1 VKTREYIKARIF
13 LASLLTLLLCFSNLA
28 YGADSD
34 KIEKR
39 KLGRTDWIEAGGT
52 FRTEIRDT
60 ESISRA
66 ETGKDYISHHVSFGG
81 PGFEKVGEYDRVTL
95 AGCDVFYGPTGTPVL
110 PAKTLRLLIPD
121 GSIATA
127 VSVIPSNL
135 QEIEG
140 EELVIEPAGERV
152 PLSKITGPKPTVPDF
167 EIYNSNEAYPVAPC
181 GDAFRQTKGIRGGK
195 RFNLL
200 VVNIHPVVYYA
211 KDGKIAIYKN
221 FEIRITITQQAAAQ
235 ARARTSTIME
245 EKDLDEIYSLVDNPE
260 LVETYRKSPA
270 TKGGAATLGAAPLT
284 DYEYVVITT
293 NHFRDATGDNT
304 FETLCQ
310 SKRNKGITATIVTL
324 EDDIYPNYTGVD
336 NQEKIRNFIIDYY
349 ENHGTHYI
357 LLGGGAVEVPPR
369 SLWVE
374 AWPGSSYKDHIP
386 SDSYY
391 GCLDGNYNSDG
402 DAKWGEPTDGP
413 GGGEV
418 DLYAEVFVGRAPVE
432 VLTDM
437 RNLVRKTL
445 AYENSS
451 DAYLAVPYS
460 VGEFLGFGGPSQ
472 YAKQSMEE
480 IRLGSS
486 MHGYTTMG
494 FEDSPYADFYDT
506 QVLYDADGTWP
517 KSELIGIINADT
529 HMLNHLGH
537 ANYSY
542 CMKLYTSDLSS
553 LTNDKYFFAYSQGC
567 MPGGFDRNEC
577 FAEVVTTMDEG
588 AFAVI
593 MNARYGWGT
602 RNSTDG
608 PSQNFH
614 RELWDAIF
622 AEDMFNLGR
631 MNQDSKED
639 NIGKINNSCIRW
651 CMYELNLFGD
661 PEIQIQTGQAPG
673 DYRLTVEIDP
683 IGSGSVTLDP
693 LGPWYDEGT
702 IVTLDPEASGGNSF
716 ASWSGDLSGSNDPE
730 TITMDSD
737 KSVTAH
743 FTEITYN
750 LTVSSGT
757 GSGTYPEGTVVDIGA
772 DPPPAGYRFIFW
784 SGDTENITDVDEP
797 YTTITMLDNA
807 DITATYIIGKYNLSA
822 NCINGTLTIEPYKP
836 DGYDYGDS
844 VELTVHPSANHTFT
858 DWTGDVPEGSETDNP
873 LTIFIDDD
881 KSLTAHC
888 EQIDPPDIYIQA
900 FKLRD
905 DWSGE
910 SRRVNGDKFF
920 NPGERII
927 LKIALE
933 NTGASDAT
941 NVRATLSSSD
951 SNVTIPQEF
960 DTADFPDIPVGQSMV
975 NITDYVIEASDSVTP
990 PHEVNFHLQITA
1002 DQGCQCDRQFGITIQ
1017 EPASGGGGSIPD
1029 GKRVDLGDPAGA
1041 NDSFRSRIASD
1052 DQGNVYVVYT
1062 DGRHGQYDVYFN
1074 HSNDFGKTWFIPDI
1088 RLNTNSAGSSLSY
1101 NAEITCDENGNVY
1114 VVWTDE
1120 RSIEKDIY
1128 FNYSDD
1134 YGRPGS
1140 WLASDIRIDRGNGW
1154 STGPIISCDEN
1165 GNVYVVWYD
1174 YRNGNWDV
1182 YINRSRNK
1190 GAPGTW
1196 LTNDI
1201 RLNTNSAGS
1210 SNSAGGNVVCDNSG
1224 GVYVTW
1230 RDTRK
1235 DEGDIYF
1242 NYSHSYGG
1250 PGTWQVNDIL
1260 INKSNTVNGWS
1271 WYNVMACDDS
1281 GYIYVA
1287 WGNAPDMSGDFG
1299 MYFNYSANRGVTWQ
1313 SQDIKI
1319 ASPGADVITS
1329 FGYDIDC
1336 DENGNVYLVWID
1348 WRGPKYDVYFDS
1360 SKNHGATWRSSD
1372 IRLDVGDII
1381 DDGSRQP
1388 SINCSEDGKVYVAW
1402 GEGAETVYLNY
1413 SENRGDSWNGAVRL
1427 EAEGGS
1433 ELWYAYPSLDA
1444 DSIGSAYIAWQ
1455 DRCNGNLDIYFV
1467 PVTEGGSY
1475 PTVDPILD
1483 KSVNEGQ
1490 TLAFAVT
1497 GKDNYELEL
1506 FFNNRALSDEKQ
1518 ENMSNAYM
1526 TDEVYNPGTGETI
1539 SDFMWVPPV
1548 GLPGVYD
1555 PIYFVARAPSGRCG
1569 YQDMSITVTGTNLY
1583 TLTVVNGT
1591 GDGDYAQGDT
1601 VGIQADAPSPG
1612 TYFKEWTGAI
1622 QHIANIYLPNTTI
1635 TMPAQNITVTAT
1647 YENVYRLT
1655 VVNGTG
1661 DGNYPQ
1667 GEVANISADAPR
1679 PGTRF
1684 KQWTGATQHIADVN
1698 SPSTTVTMP
1707 SLDITVTATYE
1718 RIHTLTVIDGDGDGI
1733 YTEGTEVT
1741 ITADT
1746 PPAGKRFREWAG
1758 DVSYVEDI
1766 YAEETIVTMPNSNV
1780 VVVATYEDVYTLTV
1794 VSGSGDG
1801 SYAQGERINI
1811 TADSAGP
1818 GTRFKEWT
1826 GDAQHLD
1833 DPGQANTTVTMPAQ
1847 NITVTATYENIYNL
1861 TVISGSGDGVYAEGT
1876 EVTIEADPAPAGK
1889 RFREWAGDTAYA
1901 DSIYDE
1907 QTIVTMPNDDVVLV
1921 ATYEDVYTLTVV
1933 TGSGSGEY
1941 APGERIYIT
1950 AVDPAPGTR
1959 FKEWT
1964 GDTQFLDDSSLIS
1977 TTVTMP
1983 RVNVTV
1989 AATYENLYT
1998 LNVVNGEGDGIFV
2011 EGIVCPIVADDPIGY
2026 IFKNWTGDI
2035 GTVEDAN
2042 AVSTT
2047 ITMLDNYTI
2056 IGNTVKLGDVDG
2068 DAQHRVTMTDAIQA
2082 SEYSIGLREFTDD
2095 QILAANVDGINNG
2108 RNGVSMTD
2116 AIIISEYALGLRSS
2130 WPVEE

>member
-1 VKTREYIKARIF
+1 MLHTELTDAR
-13 LASLLTLLLCFSNLA
+13 SLPTA
-28 YGADSD
+28 Q
-34 KIEKR
+34 
-39 KLGRTDWIEAGGT
+39 
-52 FRTEIRDT
+52 
-60 ESISRA
+60 
-66 ETGKDYISHHVSFGG
+66 TGKNYISHHVSFGE
-81 PGFEKVGEYDRVTL
+81 PGFKKVGEYDRVTL
-95 AGCDVFYGPTGTPVL
+95 GGCDVFYGPTGAPSL

-140 EELVIEPAGERV
+140 EGLVIEPAGERV
-152 PLSKITGPKPTVPDF
+152 PLSKIGKQKPTVPDF
-167 EIYNSNEAYPVAPC
+167 EIYNSNEAYPAAPC
-181 GDAFRQTKGIRGGK
+181 GDTFRQAKGIRGGK
-195 RFNLL
+195 RFNLV

-221 FEIRITITQQAAAQ
+221 FEIRIIITSQAAAET
-235 ARARTSTIME
+235 RARTSTIME
-245 EKDLDEIYSLVDNPE
+245 EKDLGEIYSLVDNPE
-260 LVETYRKSPA
+260 IVETYRKSSA
-270 TKGGAATLGAAPLT
+270 SKDGTAILGVVPL
-284 DYEYVVITT
+284 DNYEYVVITT
-293 NHFRDATGDNT
+293 NLFRDATGDNT

-310 SKRNKGITATIVTL
+310 SKRNKGMTATIVTV

-357 LLGGGAVEVPPR
+357 LLGGGASEVPPR
-369 SLWVE
+369 ELWVQ
-374 AWPGSSYKDHIP
+374 AWAGSGYIDDIP

-432 VLTDM
+432 VLADM

-451 DAYLAVPYS
+451 DDYLTLPYS

-486 MHGYTTMG
+486 EHGYTTMG
-494 FEDSPYADFYDT
+494 FENSPYADFYDT

-537 ANYSY
+537 ANYTY
-542 CMKLYTSDLSS
+542 CMKLYTSNLAS

-567 MPGGFDRNEC
+567 MPGGFDTNEC
-577 FAEVVTTMDEG
+577 FAEVITTMEEG
-588 AFAVI
+588 AFAAI
-593 MNARYGWGT
+593 MNARYGWGMY
-602 RNSTDG
+602 NSTDG

-622 AEDMFNLGR
+622 AEGMPNLGR

-639 NIGKINNSCIRW
+639 NIGKIDNACMRW

-661 PEIQIQTGQAPG
+661 PEIQIHTGQTPG
-673 DYRLTVEIDP
+673 DYRLTVEIEP
-683 IGSGSVTLDP
+683 TGSGSVTLDP
-693 LGPWYDEGT
+693 PGPWYDEGT
-702 IVTLDPEASGGNSF
+702 IVTLDPEASGGNNF
-716 ASWSGDLSGSNDPE
+716 AYWSGDLSGSNDPE
-730 TITMDSD
+730 TITMDAD

-743 FTEITYN
+743 FAEVTYD
-750 LTVSSGT
+750 LTVFSGT
-757 GSGTYPEGTVVDIGA
+757 GSGTYPGGTVVEIGA

-784 SGDTENITDVDEP
+784 GGNIENITDIDDP

-807 DITATYIIGKYNLSA
+807 DITATYIIGKYNLNA
-822 NCINGTLTIEPYKP
+822 NCINGTLTIEPYYP
-836 DGYDYGDS
+836 GGYDFGDE
-844 VELTVHPSANHTFT
+844 VTLTANPNAGYTFT
-858 DWTGDVPEGSETDNP
+858 HWTGDVPEGNETDNP

-881 KSLTAHC
+881 KTLTAHC
-888 EQIDPPDIYIQA
+888 EQIDPPDIYIKA
-900 FKLRD
+900 FKIKD

-910 SRRVNGDKFF
+910 SRRVNGDGFF

-927 LKIALE
+927 LKIVLE
-933 NTGASDAT
+933 NTGGSDAT

-951 SNVTIPQEF
+951 SNVTIPEEF

-975 NITDYVIEASDSVTP
+975 SIADYVIEASPSVTP

-1002 DQGCQCDRQFGITIQ
+1002 DAGCQCDRQFGITIQ

-1052 DQGNVYVVYT
+1052 DQGNVYVVYA
-1062 DGRHGQYDVYFN
+1062 DARNGEYDIYLN
-1074 HSNDFGKTWFIPDI
+1074 HSNDFGQSWQTPDI
-1088 RLNTNSAGSSLSY
+1088 RLDTTPAGASKSY
-1101 NAEITCDENGNVY
+1101 GAEVTCDENGNVY

-1120 RSIEKDIY
+1120 RSGEKDIY

-1174 YRNGNWDV
+1174 YRNGDWDV
-1182 YINRSRNK
+1182 YLNRSRNK
-1190 GAPGTW
+1190 GASGTW

-1201 RLNTNSAGS
+1201 RLNTNAPGS
-1210 SNSAGGNVVCDNSG
+1210 SNSAGGSVVCDNSG

-1230 RDTRK
+1230 RDTRR
-1235 DEGDIYF
+1235 DNGDIYF
-1242 NYSHSYGG
+1242 NYSHDYGD
-1250 PGTWQVNDIL
+1250 PATWQPSDIL
-1260 INKSNTVNGWS
+1260 INKSDTVNGWS
-1271 WYNVMACDDS
+1271 WYNVMACDDN

-1287 WGNAPDMSGDFG
+1287 WGNAPGTSNDFE
-1299 MYFNYSANRGVTWQ
+1299 MYFNYSPDRGVNWQ

-1319 ASPGADVITS
+1319 TSPGADVITS
-1329 FGYDIDC
+1329 YGFDIDC
-1336 DENGNVYLVWID
+1336 DEDGNVYLVWID
-1348 WRGPKYDVYFDS
+1348 WRGPRYDVYFDS
-1360 SKNHGATWRSSD
+1360 SKNHGATWRSTD

-1381 DDGSRQP
+1381 DSSSNKP
-1388 SINCSEDGKVYVAW
+1388 SISCSQDGKVYVSW
-1402 GEGAETVYLNY
+1402 LEGPETIYLNY
-1413 SENRGDSWNGAVRL
+1413 SENRGDAWNGAVKL

-1444 DSIGSAYIAWQ
+1444 NSTGSAYVAWQ
-1455 DRCNGNLDIYFV
+1455 DRCNGNLDIYLV

-1475 PTVDPILD
+1475 PTVDPIPD
-1483 KSVNEGQ
+1483 KSINEGQ
-1490 TLAFAVT
+1490 ALGFTVT
-1497 GKDNYELEL
+1497 GRDDYELEL

-1518 ENMSNAYM
+1518 NNMRDAYM
-1526 TDEVYNPGTGETI
+1526 TDEIYNPGTGETI

-1548 GLPGVYD
+1548 GSSGVYD
-1555 PIYFVARAPSGRCG
+1555 PIYFVAKAPSGRCG

-1583 TLTVVNGT
+1583 ALTVVNGT
-1591 GDGDYAQGDT
+1591 GDG
-1601 VGIQADAPSPG
+1601 S
-1612 TYFKEWTGAI
+1612 
-1622 QHIANIYLPNTTI
+1622 
-1635 TMPAQNITVTAT
+1635 
-1647 YENVYRLT
+1647 
-1655 VVNGTG
+1655 
-1661 DGNYPQ
+1661 YPQ
-1667 GEVANISADAPR
+1667 GEVVNISADAPS

-1684 KQWTGATQHIADVN
+1684 KQWTGATQYISDVN

-1707 SLDITVTATYE
+1707 PLDITVTATYE
-1718 RIHTLTVIDGDGDGI
+1718 NIYTLTVLSGSGSGE
-1733 YTEGTEVT
+1733 YTQGEQVNISTDP
-1741 ITADT
+1741 A
-1746 PPAGKRFREWAG
+1746 PAGKRFREWAG
-1758 DVSYVEDI
+1758 DTAYVADIYVED
-1766 YAEETIVTMPNSNV
+1766 TVVTMPNANIV
-1780 VVVATYEDVYTLTV
+1780 VIATYEDVYVLTV
-1794 VSGSGDG
+1794 ENGSGDG
-1801 SYAQGERINI
+1801 SYAQGERIDI
-1811 TADSAGP
+1811 TADSASP
-1818 GTRFKEWT
+1818 GTRFNVWT
-1826 GDAQHLD
+1826 GETQYLD
-1833 DPGQANTTVTMPAQ
+1833 DATQANTTVTMPAQ
-1847 NITVTATYENIYNL
+1847 NITVTATYVNIYNL
-1861 TVISGSGDGVYAEGT
+1861 NVISGSGDGFYTEGT

-1889 RFREWAGDTAYA
+1889 RFREWAGDTAYV

-1907 QTIVTMPNDDVVLV
+1907 QTTVTMPNDDVVVV

-1933 TGSGSGEY
+1933 NGTGSGEY
-1941 APGERIYIT
+1941 GPGERIYIT
-1950 AVDPAPGTR
+1950 ANDPAPGTR

-1964 GDTQFLDDSSLIS
+1964 GDTQFLDDSSLFS

-1983 RVNVTV
+1983 RLNVTV

-1998 LNVVNGEGDGIFV
+1998 LNVVNGEGDGIFA
-2011 EGIVCPIVADDPIGY
+2011 ESTVCPIVADDPIGY

-2035 GTVEDAN
+2035 GTVGDAN

-2047 ITMLDNYTI
+2047 VTMLDNYTI
-2056 IGNTVKLGDVDG
+2056 TGNTVKLGDVDG
-2068 DAQHRVTMTDAIQA
+2068 DLQSRVTMTDAIQV

-2095 QILAANVDGINNG
+2095 QILAANVDGVTNG

-2116 AIIISEYALGLRSS
+2116 SIIISEYALGLRDS